1 MSETAAPDAKE
12 ILVVDDDAGI
22 RRALV
27 EVLRDEGYRV
37 TLAENGHRALQIL
50 ALRRDDPPSLI
61 LLDLMMPVMDGG
73 SFLEAYTTAP
83 SLPLVP
89 VVVLSGNL
97 EIHQRRHDTHVIV
110 YLRKPI
116 NLERLLE
123 TLELWAR

>member
-1 MSETAAPDAKE
+1 MKEQPSPDPRPMDPPETAAPDAKE

-22 RRALV
+22 GRALV

-73 SFLEAYTTAP
+73 AFVAELRKVDRWRDIP
-83 SLPLVP
+83 
-89 VVVLSGNL
+89 
-97 EIHQRRHDTHVIV
+97 VIV
-110 YLRKPI
+110 VTAKDVTRE
-116 NLERLLE
+116 ERQRLNG
-123 TLELWAR
+123 